1 MSLLERLSSDLTKAM
16 KERDAARTSCLRLA
30 KAALKNK
37 EIDKKAPLDDAESTA
52 ILQGLV
58 KQREDS
64 IEQFRK
70 GNRPDLVA
78 KEEAEVV
85 VLKTYLPADA
95 SLDEIE
101 AAVEKAIASTGAS
114 SAKDLG
120 KVMGAAL
127 GALKGLGK
135 GVDGKKVNEIAR
147 ARLGS

>member
-1 MSLLERLSSDLTKAM
+1 MSLFERLSGDLTSAM

-30 KAALKNK
+30 KSALKNK
-37 EIDKKAPLDDAESTA
+37 EIDKKAPLDDAETIA

-64 IEQFRK
+64 IEQFQK

-78 KEEAEVV
+78 KETAEIA
-85 VLKTYLPADA
+85 VLKKYLPSDV
-95 SLDEIE
+95 SEDEIR

-114 SAKDLG
+114 SPKDLG